1 MVAGLARSGAGRKGG
16 GVINS
21 GGWRLVAAVGGRG
34 AGGAD
39 AAEAGRK
46 PRRKHQTRARRY
58 RHGEQRG
65 QRAGGGAHAAAQCTR
80 AEKQHHSDRHDLH
93 GALRGHGDQGIRQGT
108 GPEHLQVR
116 ERLRIVHD
124 AGRNFRAD
132 PQARCGRPPP
142 SLCVSLPLP
151 PSALSSSSL
160 RRALTRSVRWASM
173 FSHRRC
179 HGWVREHRVRLRTDW
194 HR

>member
-1 MVAGLARSGAGRKGG
+1 M
-16 GVINS
+16 
-21 GGWRLVAAVGGRG
+21 AVGGWWRQWEEEG
-34 AGGAD
+34 REERTRQKQAGS
-39 AAEAGRK
+39 
-46 PRRKHQTRARRY
+46 RARRY

-151 PSALSSSSL
+151 PSALSSPPL

-173 FSHRRC
+173 FSHRRR
-179 HGWVREHRVRLRTDW
+179 HGWV
-194 HR
+194 